1 MKEKTI
7 YAYECW
13 SSEHPS
19 LMGLNQSGFQ
29 AFFSDSLQIHSDIP
43 GTHF

>member
-1 MKEKTI
+1 MSNAINAADKLK
-7 YAYECW
+7 
-13 SSEHPS
+13 
-19 LMGLNQSGFQ
+19 GLNQSGFQ